1 MTPVIGSAMAEART
15 KTGAARRAR
24 DIARSDTGARG
35 TARTARAG
43 ARAATLRL
51 AKPQAER
58 IAYIDM
64 ARGLFLVLM
73 ASTHAMTL
81 AGIPAT
87 SALGRWG
94 LPRGWASTGLTMLCG
109 FMVATLCRQMV
120 DHARVRERVVRRA
133 KQLLAVMFAS
143 NVVMVTIRHRVSHE
157 TKPLFTFA
165 WWWQFL
171 VLGTEWS
178 ISGILLP
185 IALFLLISPALIRV
199 LDAGRSRL
207 HAVMIAAA
215 VTLCTG
221 AAWSVRAVAGARLVH
236 HHVLDLL
243 FGSGL
248 GGFPVVPIVSSGAL
262 GFLVGRLWQPL
273 RDRFD
278 TRTCLA
284 IGVFFVAAGEM
295 AGVGPPGGGPPLP
308 PARVRFGSLFFLLA
322 AGPPGTR
329 WR

>member
-64 ARGLFLVLM
+64 ARGLF
-73 ASTHAMTL
+73 
-81 AGIPAT
+81 
-87 SALGRWG
+87 
-94 LPRGWASTGLTMLCG
+94 
-109 FMVATLCRQMV
+109 
-120 DHARVRERVVRRA
+120 
-133 KQLLAVMFAS
+133 
-143 NVVMVTIRHRVSHE
+143 
-157 TKPLFTFA
+157 
-165 WWWQFL
+165 
-171 VLGTEWS
+171 
-178 ISGILLP
+178 
-185 IALFLLISPALIRV
+185 RV

-221 AAWSVRAVAGARLVH
+221 AAWSVRAVAGESLVH

-284 IGVFFVAAGEM
+284 IGVFFVAA
-295 AGVGPPGGGPPLP
+295 
-308 PARVRFGSLFFLLA
+308 
-322 AGPPGTR
+322 
-329 WR
+329 